1 MSFNSTSH
9 EVTVSNI
16 IQFFE
21 TISPETVLQLHR
33 IYTPKAWFKDP
44 FNQVQGLDKIEAI
57 FLHMYVGLDNPTF
70 KIIHSQVQGKEVFL
84 TWDFIFKFKKINSDT
99 IQVVH
104 GASHLTLDEN
114 GLIMRHRDYW
124 DAAEEMYEK
133 IPVLG
138 SLMRFIRRKISS

>member
-70 KIIHSQVQGKEVFL
+70 KIIHSQVQGNEVFL
-84 TWDFIFKFKKINSDT
+84 TWDFIFKFK
-99 IQVVH
+99 
-104 GASHLTLDEN
+104 
-114 GLIMRHRDYW
+114 R
-124 DAAEEMYEK
+124 
-133 IPVLG
+133 
-138 SLMRFIRRKISS
+138 